1 MLFFHWRVTLQYTNM
16 AGWKIMKNTSSND
29 CFFHGHVSF
38 FGGCNTLQGTNISP
52 KNGILKMIFLFLRW
66 DMLSFPGG
74 YTFNGFVASATPGAE
89 ALQVESLWSSFGRK
103 KVVGF
108 FW

>member
-1 MLFFHWRVTLQYTNM
+1 
-16 AGWKIMKNTSSND
+16 
-29 CFFHGHVSF
+29 
-38 FGGCNTLQGTNISP
+38 
-52 KNGILKMIFLFLRW
+52 
-66 DMLSFPGG
+66 MLSFPGG

-108 FW
+108 FGRKRWLPLFVF